1 MAAQIPTGWR
11 WDPDKYLE
19 WDQIFMDY
27 KGLYSRR
34 RYYLLRCVN
43 DSGGTS
49 PQQLYS
55 SDH

>member
-27 KGLYSRR
+27 KGL
-34 RYYLLRCVN
+34 
-43 DSGGTS
+43 
-49 PQQLYS
+49 
-55 SDH
+55 